1 MPSINRVTLAGHLG
15 KDPESKSFA
24 NGGSVCN
31 FSIATSE
38 SWTDKSTGEKKERT
52 DWHNIVCNGKTGEI
66 AQKYLAKGA
75 AVLIEGSIRQRSYE
89 KDGQTRYVTEIMC
102 DRLHFLGK
110 GDKNTT
116 PTKTPDGQVAHVPIG
131 GGGFVD
137 DNIPFAPRSW
147 KEG

>member
-15 KDPESKSFA
+15 KDPETKNFA

-38 SWTDKSTGEKKERT
+38 KWKDKTSGEEKERT
-52 DWHNIVCNGKTGEI
+52 DWHNIVANGKTGEI

-75 AVLIEGSIRQRSYE
+75 AVLIEGNIRYRSYE

-110 GDKNTT
+110 GEKGASKPAAASTATADED
-116 PTKTPDGQVAHVPIG
+116 PDG
-131 GGGFVD
+131 
-137 DNIPFAPRSW
+137 IPF
-147 KEG
+147 

>member
-15 KDPESKSFA
+15 KDPETKTFS

-38 SWTDKSTGEKKERT
+38 AWTDKRTGEKKERT
-52 DWHNIVCNGKTGEI
+52 DWHNIVANGKTGEI

-75 AVLIEGSIRQRSYE
+75 AVLIEGGIRQRSYE

-110 GDKNTT
+110 GEKSSQR
-116 PTKTPDGQVAHVPIG
+116 PAPEPVAAPGGPD
-131 GGGFVD
+131 D
-137 DNIPFAPRSW
+137 MDSIPF
-147 KEG
+147 

>member
-15 KDPESKSFA
+15 KDPETKNFA

-52 DWHNIVCNGKTGEI
+52 DWHNIVANGKTGEI

-110 GDKNTT
+110 GEKSSQKPAETRQGTQTGGMPQD
-116 PTKTPDGQVAHVPIG
+116 PD
-131 GGGFVD
+131 D
-137 DNIPFAPRSW
+137 DIPFAPLRRN
-147 KEG
+147 EG

>member
-31 FSIATSE
+31 FSMATSE
-38 SWTDKSTGEKKERT
+38 SWTDKASGEKKERT
-52 DWHNIVCNGKTGEI
+52 DWHNIVCNGKTAEI
-66 AQKYLAKGA
+66 AQKYLVKGA
-75 AVLIEGSIRQRSYE
+75 AVLIEGSIRNRSYE

-110 GDKNTT
+110 AEKSGGNTSDSRANAA
-116 PTKTPDGQVAHVPIG
+116 PQRQSAPVSS
-131 GGGFVD
+131 GGGFAD
-137 DNIPFAPRSW
+137 DDLSDIPF
-147 KEG
+147 